1 MVKYIIEGGINFYEE
16 LYKSLDTNEANT
28 NESNTNTSNING
40 NITNENNKD
49 TTLNV
54 CQITGL
60 PLESDYVTLECSH
73 KFNYGALYT
82 EICTQKYIFKS
93 YNVSSLINSDF
104 KKFKES
110 GNNYYIKCPYCRSIQ
125 FTLLPTCPYNKYKPK
140 YGINTLEQ
148 TKDDE
153 NFLIKVP
160 QELNHTYTA
169 YGFTFQKHQG
179 ICCNSVIGM
188 KNSTPIYCQ
197 NSYTSLVLEMNKSF
211 CSGHIRGEI
220 GKHKKKMR
228 ELERFKKKEKKIME
242 KVEKKEKLM
251 KEREE
256 KEKIRTQ
263 LKQEKLEQKNKIKK
277 TVKNTVVSQT
287 INIGEFNEPIELLDQ
302 VEQSVTKCP
311 AILKSGAK
319 KGEQCGSNIKHNGF
333 CLRHC
338 VIIKEHDGKIEKN
351 NDNNI
356 L

>member
-16 LYKSLDTNEANT
+16 LYKSLDTDEANT
-28 NESNTNTSNING
+28 NGTTE
-40 NITNENNKD
+40 TNETNKD

-73 KFNYGALYT
+73 KFNYGSLYT

-93 YNVSSLINSDF
+93 YNVSSLTNSDF

-125 FTLLPTCPYNKYKPK
+125 FTLLPICPYNKYKPK

-220 GKHKKKMR
+220 GKHKKKMK
-228 ELERFKKKEKKIME
+228 ELERFKKKEKKLMD
-242 KVEKKEKLM
+242 KVEKNEKQM
-251 KEREE
+251 KERDE
-256 KEKIRTQ
+256 KEKIRAQ

-287 INIGEFNEPIELLDQ
+287 INIEEFNEPIESS
-302 VEQSVTKCP
+302 EQIVTKCP
-311 AILKSGAK
+311 AILKTGAK

-338 VIIKEHDGKIEKN
+338 VIIKE
-351 NDNNI
+351 
-356 L
+356 

>member
-16 LYKSLDTNEANT
+16 LYKSLDSNEANINET
-28 NESNTNTSNING
+28 NEINK
-40 NITNENNKD
+40 EP
-49 TTLNV
+49 TLNV

-60 PLESDYVTLECSH
+60 PLEPDYVTLECSH

-93 YNVSSLINSDF
+93 YGVSSLTNSDF

-125 FTLLPTCPYNKYKPK
+125 FTLLPSCPYNKYKPK
-140 YGINTLEQ
+140 YGINTLEK
-148 TKDDE
+148 TKEDDI
-153 NFLIKVP
+153 FLIKIP
-160 QELNHTYTA
+160 QELNHTYTV
-169 YGFTFQKHQG
+169 YGFTFQQHQG

-188 KNSTPIYCQ
+188 KNNTPIYCQ
-197 NSYTSLVLEMNKSF
+197 NSYTSIVNFMNKSF

-228 ELERFKKKEKKIME
+228 EQETIQKKEKRIME
-242 KVEKKEKLM
+242 KALKKM
-251 KEREE
+251 KMMEEREA
-256 KEKIRTQ
+256 KEKIREQ

-277 TVKNTVVSQT
+277 TVKNIVKNTVVSQS
-287 INIGEFNEPIELLDQ
+287 INIGDFNEPLESVEKVEK
-302 VEQSVTKCP
+302 VEQALNKCP

-319 KGEQCGSNIKHNGF
+319 KGQQCGSNIKQNGF

-338 VIIKEHDGKIEKN
+338 VIIKEPDSNH
-351 NDNNI
+351 
-356 L
+356 

>member
-16 LYKSLDTNEANT
+16 LYKSLDKDEAITNGTTE
-28 NESNTNTSNING
+28 
-40 NITNENNKD
+40 TNENNKD
-49 TTLNV
+49 SILNV

-60 PLESDYVTLECSH
+60 PLETDYVTLECSH

-140 YGINTLEQ
+140 YGINSLEQ

-188 KNSTPIYCQ
+188 KNNTPMYCQ
-197 NSYTSLVLEMNKSF
+197 HPYTNLVLEMNKSF
-211 CSGHIRGEI
+211 CSIHIRGEI
-220 GKHKKKMR
+220 GKHKKKMK
-228 ELERFKKKEKKIME
+228 ELERFQKKEKRIMD

-277 TVKNTVVSQT
+277 SVKNTVVNQT
-287 INIGEFNEPIELLDQ
+287 INIGEFNEPVESLEQ
-302 VEQSVTKCP
+302 VQVVTKCP

-338 VIIKEHDGKIEKN
+338 VIIKE
-351 NDNNI
+351 
-356 L
+356 

>member
-16 LYKSLDTNEANT
+16 LYKSLDKDEAITNGTTE
-28 NESNTNTSNING
+28 
-40 NITNENNKD
+40 TNENNKD
-49 TTLNV
+49 PILNV

-60 PLESDYVTLECSH
+60 PLETDYVTLECSH

-93 YNVSSLINSDF
+93 YNVSSLTNSDF
-104 KKFKES
+104 KKFTES

-125 FTLLPTCPYNKYKPK
+125 FTLLPSCPYNKYQPK
-140 YGINTLEQ
+140 YGINTLEK

-153 NFLIKVP
+153 NFLIKIP
-160 QELNHTYTA
+160 QELNHTYTV

-188 KNSTPIYCQ
+188 KNNTPMYCQ
-197 NSYTSLVLEMNKSF
+197 HPYTNLVLEMNKSF
-211 CSGHIRGEI
+211 CSIHIRGEI
-220 GKHKKKMR
+220 GKHKKKMK
-228 ELERFKKKEKKIME
+228 ELERFQKKEKRIMD

-277 TVKNTVVSQT
+277 FIKNTVVNQT
-287 INIGEFNEPIELLDQ
+287 INIGEFNEPVESLEQ
-302 VEQSVTKCP
+302 VQLVTKCP

-338 VIIKEHDGKIEKN
+338 VIIKE
-351 NDNNI
+351 
-356 L
+356 